1 MKTTPQGPEH
11 THGVVRLTIGNKGT
25 MRITKRT
32 FISAVLK
39 TTTRKTTIKTKTVL
53 VAAFAAMLTLNAT
66 TRAAD
71 ITPAQA
77 RAIVKEA
84 YVYGFPLVDNYRIQ
98 YGYFVDTKNAEY
110 KAPWNQ
116 LKNIPRVYTPADTAI
131 QTPNSD
137 TPYSFVGM
145 DLRAEPMVLTVPRIE
160 KERYFSIQ
168 LIDAYTFNFDYIG
181 SRTTGNDGGSYMV
194 AGPNWKGE
202 TPKGV
207 KKVFRSETEFVFAVY
222 RTQLFKPDDLDNVKE
237 VQAGYKAQTLSAFLG
252 QPAPKAAPAI
262 DFVKPLTPGE
272 EKTSPEFFNILN
284 FVLQFCPTDP
294 SETELMARF
303 AKIGVGAGKTFDAT
317 KLSPEMKAAIEQ
329 GMADAWAAFGGLEKE
344 FAAGKVTSGDVF
356 GTREYLKNNY
366 LYRMAAAVLGI
377 YGNSK
382 LEAMYPF
389 YAVDEAKQKL
399 NGANRYTVRF
409 APGQLPPVHAFWSL
423 TMYEMPKS
431 LLVAN
436 PINRY
441 LINSPMLPELKK
453 DADGGLTLL
462 IQNESPGKDKEAN
475 WLPAPKGPFMMA
487 MRLYW
492 PKEEAVEG
500 KWTAP
505 PAQQVKK

>member
-1 MKTTPQGPEH
+1 MQFLALGP
-11 THGVVRLTIGNKGT
+11 VLALN
-25 MRITKRT
+25 ITG
-32 FISAVLK
+32 
-39 TTTRKTTIKTKTVL
+39 
-53 VAAFAAMLTLNAT
+53 
-66 TRAAD
+66 RAAD
-71 ITPAQA
+71 PTPAEA
-77 RAIVKEA
+77 RAIAKEA
-84 YVYGFPLVDNYRIQ
+84 YVYGFPIVDNYRIQ
-98 YGYFVDTKNAEY
+98 YGYFVDTKNPEF
-110 KAPWNQ
+110 KTTWN
-116 LKNIPRVYTPADTAI
+116 KIHNIPRVYTPADTAI

-145 DLRAEPMVLTVPRIE
+145 DLRAEPMVLTVPVIE
-160 KERYFSIQ
+160 KERYFSVQ

-181 SRTTGNDGGSYMV
+181 SRTTGNNGGSYLV

-222 RTQLFKPDDLDNVKE
+222 RTQLFNPGDLDNVKK

-252 QPAPKAAPAI
+252 TAAPKAAPVI
-262 DFVKPLTPGE
+262 DFIKPLTPAE
-272 EKTSPEFFNILN
+272 EKTSPQFFNILN

-303 AKIGVGAGKTFDAT
+303 ARIGVGAGKTMDAS
-317 KLSPEMKAAIEQ
+317 KFSPEMKAAIEQ
-329 GMADAWAAFGGLEKE
+329 GVADAWADFGELEKR

-366 LYRMAAAVLGI
+366 LYRMGAAVLGI

-382 LEAMYPF
+382 QEAMYPF
-389 YAVDEAKQKL
+389 YAEDEAKEKL

-409 APGQLPPVHAFWSL
+409 APDQLPPVHAFWSL
-423 TMYEMPKS
+423 TMYELPMC

-441 LINSPMLPELKK
+441 LINSPMLPQLKR
-453 DADGGLTLL
+453 DADGGITLY
-462 IQNESPGKDKEAN
+462 IQNESPGKEKETN
-475 WLPAPKGPFMMA
+475 WLPAPKGPFVMA

-492 PKEEAVEG
+492 PKEEAVDG

-505 PAQQVKK
+505 PARQVK

>member
-1 MKTTPQGPEH
+1 MKTTYKLH
-11 THGVVRLTIGNKGT
+11 L
-25 MRITKRT
+25 
-32 FISAVLK
+32 
-39 TTTRKTTIKTKTVL
+39 L
-53 VAAFAAMLTLNAT
+53 VAALATVLALTT
-66 TRAAD
+66 VRAAD
-71 ITPAQA
+71 ITPTEA

-84 YVYGFPLVDNYRIQ
+84 YIYGFPLVDNYRIQ
-98 YGYFVDTKNAEY
+98 YGYFVDRQNPEF

-116 LKNIPRVYTPADTAI
+116 IHNVPRVYTPADTAI

-145 DLRAEPMVLTVPRIE
+145 DLRAEPMVLSVPPTE
-160 KERYFSIQ
+160 KERYFSVQ

-181 SRTTGNDGGSYMV
+181 SRTTGNNGGSYLV
-194 AGPNWKGE
+194 AGPNWRGE

-222 RTQLFKPDDLDNVKE
+222 RTQLFNPGDLDNVKK

-262 DFVKPLTPGE
+262 DFIKPLTPAE
-272 EKTSPEFFNILN
+272 EKTSPQFFNILN

-303 AKIGVGAGKTFDAT
+303 ARIGVGAGKTMDAS
-317 KLSPEMKAAIEQ
+317 KFSPEMRAAVEQ
-329 GMADAWAAFGGLEKE
+329 GVADAWADFGELEKQ

-356 GTREYLKNNY
+356 GTRQYLKNNY
-366 LYRMAAAVLGI
+366 LYRMGATVLGI

-382 LEAMYPF
+382 EEAMYPF
-389 YAVDEAKQKL
+389 YAEDEAKQKL

-409 APGQLPPVHAFWSL
+409 APDQLPPVHAFWSL
-423 TMYEMPKS
+423 TMYELPKS

-441 LINSPMLPELKK
+441 LINSPMLPQLKR
-453 DADGGLTLL
+453 DADGGITLY
-462 IQNESPGKDKEAN
+462 IQNESPGKEKEAN
-475 WLPAPKGPFMMA
+475 WLPAPKGPFVMA

-492 PKEEAVEG
+492 PKEEAVDG

-505 PAQQVKK
+505 PAKKAE

>member
-1 MKTTPQGPEH
+1 MKRSQLGLLTTA
-11 THGVVRLTIGNKGT
+11 
-25 MRITKRT
+25 M
-32 FISAVLK
+32 VLMALM
-39 TTTRKTTIKTKTVL
+39 I
-53 VAAFAAMLTLNAT
+53 AFAKVNEP
-66 TRAAD
+66 TRASSSAD
-71 ITPAQA
+71 DVTPAEA
-77 RAIVKEA
+77 RGIAKEA

-98 YGYFVDTKNAEY
+98 YGYFVDHQNPEF

-116 LKNIPRVYTPADTAI
+116 IHNTPRVYTPADTAI

-145 DLRAEPMVLTVPRIE
+145 DLRAEPMVLTVPVID
-160 KERYFSIQ
+160 KSRYFSVQ

-181 SRTTGNDGGSYMV
+181 SRATGNDGGSFLV

-222 RTQLFKPDDLDNVKE
+222 RTQLFKPDDIDNVKK

-252 QPAPKAAPAI
+252 APAPKAAPAI
-262 DFVKPLTPGE
+262 DFMKPLAPAE
-272 EKTSPEFFNILN
+272 EKTSPEFFNVLN
-284 FVLQFCPTDP
+284 FVLQFTPTNP

-303 AKIGVGAGKTFDAT
+303 AKIGVGAGKTFDAS
-317 KLSPEMKAAIEQ
+317 KLSPEIKTAIEQ
-329 GMADAWAAFGGLEKE
+329 GMADAWADFGELQKQ

-356 GTREYLKNNY
+356 GTRAFLKNNY

-382 LEAMYPF
+382 LEAMYPM
-389 YAVDEAKQKL
+389 YLVDEAKQTMS
-399 NGANRYTVRF
+399 GANRYTIRF
-409 APGQLPPVHAFWSL
+409 APDQLPPVNAFWSL
-423 TMYEMPKS
+423 TMYEMPQS

-441 LINSPMLPELKK
+441 LLNSPMLPQFKR
-453 DADGGLTLL
+453 DADGGLTLI

-475 WLPAPKGPFMMA
+475 WLPAPKGPFVMA

-492 PKEEAVEG
+492 PKVEATEG

-505 PAQQVKK
+505 QLQKVQ